1 MKFVVLGAG
10 AMGCLYGA
18 QLKKSGQDVT
28 LVDVNIPHM
37 EAINRSGLRVRRAE
51 EEEYI
56 GIYACK
62 AEDVAEIAD
71 AVIVFTK
78 SIYSASALQSLSSAI
93 GPNTLLISF
102 QNGLGHEKVMGKYAT
117 ADHIVLGTT
126 NFPSDLV
133 DNGIIATDGTGV
145 TRMMTASGQIT
156 PELQEIFRIFQTAG
170 LNPELSQDVFRA
182 IWEKVAFNAALNS
195 LTSATLLPQ
204 GYLGQ
209 TTEGIELAHT
219 IVHEVISVAHAKGIQ
234 ADEEHVRGNVD
245 ELFTAH
251 FDHCPSMFQDVLKG
265 QQTEVEFINGAVV
278 HEAEGL
284 GLEVP
289 VTKTLY
295 YLVSIYQKT
304 YTHRK
309 YHL

>member
-1 MKFVVLGAG
+1 MNFVVLGAG

-37 EAINRSGLRVRRAE
+37 EAINHSGLRIKRADGE
-51 EEEYI
+51 ESI
-56 GIYACK
+56 AMRACK
-62 AEDVAEIAD
+62 AEEVVGTAD

-78 SIYSASALQSLSSAI
+78 SIYSASALESLSSAI
-93 GPNTLLISF
+93 GSDTLLISF
-102 QNGLGHEKVMGKYAT
+102 QNGLGHEKVMGKYAP

-133 DNGIIATDGTGV
+133 GNGMIATGGTGI
-145 TRMMTASGQIT
+145 TRMMTASGQVT
-156 PELQEIFRIFQTAG
+156 PELKDIFAIFQTAG

-195 LTSATLLPQ
+195 LTSVTLLPQ

-209 TTEGIELAHT
+209 TPEGMELAHT

-234 ADEEHVRGNVD
+234 ADEAHVCDNVD
-245 ELFTAH
+245 HLFTAH

-284 GLEVP
+284 GMEVP

-304 YTHRK
+304 YAHRK
-309 YHL
+309 YQL